1 MNELIPIQKQTL
13 EFFGKS
19 LLKDK
24 FYWTGGTLLSFFH
37 LHHRHSTDIDFFSD
51 SAFSYEQIIPFIRE
65 LKKELKLSKIEEKR
79 IFDRYEFFVHNKN
92 KLRIEFVLYEYPK
105 LSPRKKWKGI
115 NLDSLDDIATNKMM
129 ALFDRSD
136 PKDLYDLYFLMTK
149 KKYSLQKLLKM
160 VEKKF
165 GVEFSESIFW
175 SESHKAAKDLSDLK
189 PLVSDKKTIE
199 QAKEYFIANSNKYL
213 NKVLK

>member
-1 MNELIPIQKQTL
+1 MNELLPIQKQTL
-13 EFFGKS
+13 EFFSKS

-24 FYWTGGTLLSFFH
+24 FYWTGGTLLSFLH
-37 LHHRHSTDIDFFSD
+37 LHHRQSTDIDFFSGH
-51 SAFSYEQIIPFIRE
+51 AFSYEQIIPFIQE

-79 IFDRYEFFVHNKN
+79 IFDRYEFFLHNKD

-115 NLDSLDDIATNKMM
+115 YVDSLDDMVANKTM

-136 PKDLYDLYFLMTK
+136 PKDLYDLYFIITK
-149 KKYSLQKLLKM
+149 KKYSVQKLLAM

-165 GVEFSESIFW
+165 EVEFSESMFW
-175 SESHKAAKDLSDLK
+175 SQSYKAARDLSNLK
-189 PLVSDKKTIE
+189 PLVSSKQTIE
-199 QAKEYFIANSNKYL
+199 EAKEYFIANSNKYL
-213 NKVLK
+213 NRVLK